1 MPLIWVNETRLCL
14 TNLKKTGNLAVK
26 PSNAR
31 TPKAFTHPP
40 HISMATPDCDSAL
53 LACVIVKANKA
64 LN

>member
-1 MPLIWVNETRLCL
+1 MPLIWVSKTRLCL
-14 TNLKKTGNLAVK
+14 TNLIKKGNFAVK

-40 HISMATPDCDSAL
+40 QISMATPGCDSAL
-53 LACVIVKANKA
+53 LACVKVKSNKA